1 MANPATG
8 RLPMPHL
15 VVFGKQLGKTGARH
29 GRQPSDELSAFNTA
43 VGDVLLDDVNP
54 DALGSQLGD
63 VLVDARGL
71 GLSLVAKGQP
81 GGVLPFHCVVDR
93 VTAQEHVDAGA
104 SALQRMRQPDDGVV
118 LLFQRGAICRFDDA
132 EYLLGHGAPPQ
143 RVGITSVLS
152 DSSTNLNRSAGLP
165 RRRPSIASAAPRSS
179 TQSPHCTQ
187 SSLLPFCRASAN
199 SAAIQFLGFGWAS
212 CSTSRPCTALGCGAC
227 LRSEEHT
234 SELQSRLHLVCR
246 LLLEKKK
253 NTPSSPLCGESHRL

>member
-1 MANPATG
+1 MASPATG

-104 SALQRMRQPDDGVV
+104 SVDV
-118 LLFQRGAICRFDDA
+118 LLRGNAVNYAVKGQDASGLAFGDKRQTQPPRIDEDVAKLTTKSVRVYVVEEDVTDRGIEGRELIAGLSAVSRTGLSKLFA
-132 EYLLGHGAPPQ
+132 EYDQVWH
-143 RVGITSVLS
+143 
-152 DSSTNLNRSAGLP
+152 
-165 RRRPSIASAAPRSS
+165 
-179 TQSPHCTQ
+179 
-187 SSLLPFCRASAN
+187 
-199 SAAIQFLGFGWAS
+199 W
-212 CSTSRPCTALGCGAC
+212 
-227 LRSEEHT
+227 
-234 SELQSRLHLVCR
+234 
-246 LLLEKKK
+246 
-253 NTPSSPLCGESHRL
+253 